1 VYFRRFLTPATLPS
15 LLLSGC
21 ASAPS
26 PLRPASPTADDLRWF
41 WWQLFAVAAA
51 VIVVVT
57 VLLIWGSLRTPAPEE
72 EERLHPFGT
81 RLVWIGGIIIPM
93 VILAAVFGLSVKRMV
108 YAGGPPAGPAI
119 QIIGH
124 QWWWEVR
131 YSQAGVV
138 TANEVHIPVGSQAE
152 VRVDSADVI
161 HGVWVPQLQGKIDA
175 IPGITNQIQL
185 ESSQPGSYRGSCVVF
200 CALQHA
206 NMNFT
211 VIAESQTD
219 FDQWLRAQST
229 GPAQPSSAE
238 LLRGRQV
245 FLDHPC
251 SACHTITGIS
261 NGTAGPDLTHVASR
275 SELAAG
281 TIPNTPENLAVWV
294 VDPQSVKPGNLMPNE
309 SIPGPDVQA
318 LVAYLDSLK

>member
-1 VYFRRFLTPATLPS
+1 VYFRRLVFTSLAT

-26 PLRPASPTADDLRWF
+26 PLIPASPTADDLRWF

-57 VLLIWGSLRTPAPEE
+57 VLLIWGALRTPTPEE
-72 EERLHPFGT
+72 EERPHPFGT
-81 RLVWIGGIIIPM
+81 RLVWIGGIIIPT
-93 VILAAVFGLSVKRMV
+93 VVLAAVFGLSVKRMV
-108 YAGGPPAGPAI
+108 YAGAPPSGPTI

-131 YSQAGVV
+131 YPQSNVV
-138 TANEVHIPVGSQAE
+138 TANEVHIPVGSQAQL
-152 VRVDSADVI
+152 RVDSADVI

-175 IPGITNQIQL
+175 IPGLTNQIQL
-185 ESSQPGSYRGSCVVF
+185 QTSQPGSYRGSCVVF

-211 VIAESQTD
+211 VVAESPTD
-219 FDQWLRAQST
+219 FNQWLRAQSA
-229 GPAQPSSAE
+229 GAAQPSSAD
-238 LLRGRQV
+238 LFRGRQV
-245 FLDHPC
+245 FVDHPC
-251 SACHTITGIS
+251 SACHTIAGTS

-275 SELAAG
+275 AELGAG
-281 TIPNTPENLAVWV
+281 TIPNTPETLAIWV

-309 SIPGPDVQA
+309 TLSGPDLQS